1 MDQRKALLEIRYC
14 RGRDI
19 NEKAIG
25 LMRNRLLSWLK
36 STDQIIKLLESQQK
50 TANHLTNQ
58 REQQYIQ
65 AQINIENTTKEIL
78 EKAQIEKAA
87 QSGHGQHD

>member
-25 LMRNRLLSWLK
+25 LMKNRLLSWLK
-36 STDQIIKLLESQQK
+36 STDQIIEQLKKQQK
-50 TANHLTNQ
+50 QADYLTEQ
-58 REQQYIQ
+58 REQQYIA
-65 AQINIENTTKEIL
+65 AQIKIEKTRHEIL
-78 EKAQIEKAA
+78 EKAQVEQAA
-87 QSGHGQHD
+87 KGGGGHD